1 MQITVNPKHLKIAVE
16 DLVGYTVGDYS
27 EEAVKLAKIDEKA
40 AVKEILADTKFLA
53 ALTKDLTELLDEDMV
68 VESAYHCRT
77 KVIDQL
83 EKQLNKA
90 EAEVTKEFEAKKKAE
105 RARDAA
111 EHIKEQIKE
120 LEALGYKVSKK

>member
-1 MQITVNPKHLKIAVE
+1 MQITVNPKHLKFAVE
-16 DLVGYTVGDYS
+16 NLVGYTLGDYS

-53 ALTKDLTELLDEDMV
+53 ALAKDLTELLDEDMV

-111 EHIKEQIKE
+111 AEIKEKIRE
-120 LEALGYKVSKK
+120 LEAMGYKVTKK